1 MVCASITH
9 PGSRSDQ
16 EASLSV
22 LVCHLEEVVAV
33 VLVAV
38 CCPAPPVVV
47 KQQRDRVYV
56 GCVKMQRYVEPV
68 VAGDLNIGE
77 NDLSSLG
84 GRYYL
89 THHRI
94 HELYLFVMR
103 STCTNIHVRERQDQ
117 RIERIS
123 MDLDMEKGTL
133 QFKQILNTSQHL
145 DVAGEGYFQHI
156 FLVVLGILG

>member
-47 KQQRDRVYV
+47 KEQRYGVDV
-56 GCVKMQRYVEPV
+56 GGVEMQRYVEPV
-68 VAGDLNIGE
+68 VACDLNIGE
-77 NDLSSLG
+77 SHLSSLG

-89 THHRI
+89 THHGI
-94 HELYLFVMR
+94 HKLYLFVMR

-156 FLVVLGILG
+156 FFLMFWAF